1 MQSTMKL
8 SVVIPCLWRSLSA
21 SKSVRTFS
29 ISSVIENNSIASEKL
44 KSLEQHQKEVMAR
57 GLPKRK
63 PIPGVKNIIVVAS
76 GKGGVG
82 KSTTA
87 VNLALGIV
95 ANEPHVQVGL
105 LDADVFGPSIPRMMN
120 LSGKPQISS
129 DNLLVPLVNYG
140 IKCMSIGF
148 LVEEKA
154 AIIWRGPMV
163 MSAIEKLL
171 RQVAWSPVD
180 YLVIDMPPGTGDTQL
195 SISQNVPISGSVIVT
210 TPQDIALLDAR
221 RGAEMFRKVDI
232 PVLGV
237 VQNMSVFICPNC
249 GHQEHIFGKDGAERM
264 AKEINVQVLGNIP
277 LDKSIRE
284 LSDTG
289 QPIVIARPDSPQAEA
304 YKSIAATIVK
314 QLHKEKT

>member
-1 MQSTMKL
+1 
-8 SVVIPCLWRSLSA
+8 
-21 SKSVRTFS
+21 
-29 ISSVIENNSIASEKL
+29 
-44 KSLEQHQKEVMAR
+44 MAR